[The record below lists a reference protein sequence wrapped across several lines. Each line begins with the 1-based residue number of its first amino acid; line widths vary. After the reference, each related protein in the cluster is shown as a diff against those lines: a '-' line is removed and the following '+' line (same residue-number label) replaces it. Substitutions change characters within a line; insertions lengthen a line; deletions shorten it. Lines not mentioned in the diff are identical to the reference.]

1 MQLDKLPN
9 WNGLRYG
16 KEHCLVY
23 KTDEF
28 KISGLSFERWSAI
41 YDIDKQ
47 LQILEIGPI
56 NYKTFN
62 FLDNSKGKFVYI
74 DFIGTKVNLYED
86 NAEIYVLNA
95 EYFLEFD
102 DFIAFAIN
110 KKLDFNIFELSWKLE
125 YPLGY

>member
-28 KISGLSFERWSAI
+28 KISDLSFERWSAI
-41 YDIDKQ
+41 YDIEKK
-47 LQILEIGPI
+47 LERL
-56 NYKTFN
+56 KTSRIEYSKFN

-74 DFIGTKVNLYED
+74 DFIATKVNLYED
-86 NAEIYVLNA
+86 NAEIYLLNA

-102 DFIAFAIN
+102 DFIAFAMS
-110 KKLDFNIFELSWKLE
+110 KKLDFNIFELTWKFE

>member
-1 MQLDKLPN
+1 
-9 WNGLRYG
+9 
-16 KEHCLVY
+16 
-23 KTDEF
+23 
-28 KISGLSFERWSAI
+28 
-41 YDIDKQ
+41 
-47 LQILEIGPI
+47 